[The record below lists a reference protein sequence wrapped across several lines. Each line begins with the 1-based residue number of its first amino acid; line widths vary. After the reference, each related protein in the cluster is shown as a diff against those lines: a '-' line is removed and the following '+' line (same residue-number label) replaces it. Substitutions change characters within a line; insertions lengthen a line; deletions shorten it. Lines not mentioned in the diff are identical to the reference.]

1 MRWKKWDEKRDIT
14 CHVWYSILY
23 LRYIW
28 YYLILHD
35 VRELVKYKLYKW
47 SVTTYSFPKM
57 YISLW
62 VELICYWVTGEEQQR
77 QGQRFTECRFKEC
90 EVPTILGSQA
100 SSHHP
105 LDVDPK
111 FLSCNLTVPAGYFH
125 PWVGRRHPNINTYT
139 TRLWFKW
146 SAACWS
152 QGIFVHSILRVR
164 PRSNQTMQVLHEK
177 FKRI

>member
-1 MRWKKWDEKRDIT
+1 MWGNWSNI
-14 CHVWYSILY
+14 C
-23 LRYIW
+23 YIND
-28 YYLILHD
+28 LLQHTLF
-35 VRELVKYKLYKW
+35 R
-47 SVTTYSFPKM
+47 KM

-77 QGQRFTECRFKEC
+77 QGQRFTECRFKFEC

-125 PWVGRRHPNINTYT
+125 PWVGRGHPNINTYT

-152 QGIFVHSILRVR
+152 QDIFVHSILRVR
-164 PRSNQTMQVLHEK
+164 PEIKSKHASAAWE
-177 FKRI
+177 I